1 MDLFIGAFFASFGN
15 SIQEA
20 PKTWTA
26 VRICLPNYTRHVL
39 LSVVHIALLFLPNCC
54 YYRNP
59 NNSRCAE
66 LYLGRSERTKFVN
79 VVLKLIDRGQ
89 YSKDK
94 DLSETVAVA
103 TSILSFVEPSLVLPF
118 VASRYYIAL
127 ETVSVCVWKQ

>member
-20 PKTWTA
+20 PKTRTT
-26 VRICLPNYTRHVL
+26 VRICLPNYTRHIL
-39 LSVVHIALLFLPNCC
+39 LSVVLLFCYFYQICC
-54 YYRNP
+54 HYRNP
-59 NNSRCAE
+59 NNSRRAE
-66 LYLGRSERTKFVN
+66 LYLGRLERTKFVN

-103 TSILSFVEPSLVLPF
+103 TSILSFVDPSLVLPF

-127 ETVSVCVWKQ
+127 ETVSVVYV

>member
-20 PKTWTA
+20 PKTRTT
-26 VRICLPNYTRHVL
+26 VRICLPNYTRHIL
-39 LSVVHIALLFLPNCC
+39 LSVVLLFCYFYQICC

-59 NNSRCAE
+59 NNSRRVE
-66 LYLGRSERTKFVN
+66 LYLGRLERTKFVN

-103 TSILSFVEPSLVLPF
+103 TSILSFVDPSLVLPF

-127 ETVSVCVWKQ
+127 ETVSVVYV